1 MVGLAASLVASLAH
15 ADVILSI
22 DLDLSTN
29 GVQNTITA
37 TNGGNF
43 QAGIVLEVNGGST
56 VSGYIF
62 ALGFDNPELSIAN
75 FTPNLPG
82 GFFSVNTAVTTNS
95 SPEGTVTP
103 IEGLTLGAPL
113 SNFTQQIATFTI
125 QPQNLAN
132 DGTDIIAKFISGQG
146 QGISNAANNPIP
158 LGVTAGDGGV
168 FFNGGT
174 INISAVPE
182 PSICCSVPF
191 SLGSAFIACAGNE
204 LLS

>member
-1 MVGLAASLVASLAH
+1 M
-15 ADVILSI
+15 
-22 DLDLSTN
+22 
-29 GVQNTITA
+29 
-37 TNGGNF
+37 
-43 QAGIVLEVNGGST
+43 
-56 VSGYIF
+56 
-62 ALGFDNPELSIAN
+62 
-75 FTPNLPG
+75 
-82 GFFSVNTAVTTNS
+82 
-95 SPEGTVTP
+95 
-103 IEGLTLGAPL
+103 GAPL

-182 PSICCSVPF
+182 PS
-191 SLGSAFIACAGNE
+191 SLLFGTFLAG
-204 LLS
+204 LGIHRLRRKRAA